1 MGCNIFQVVY
11 KVHVAERG
19 PLPRS
24 SFPWFQ
30 DMFRSCVMEA
40 ASNTTCWF
48 KGYTAPL
55 WDCNSE
61 EVAQLVVTRL
71 SPIGRLHCVR
81 MLGMGHALRPLSL
94 YLSLSLSLC
103 LFTHDFL
110 GWLEILQIWSRMNW
124 SRLGRLLR
132 PWMNGVG
139 AGWSSVGSAEPTQFS
154 CTCSIL
160 QGLVQNILSAVPGLQ
175 ERVWNTHALFQ
186 ASSCSTCAA
195 VHRQKQV
202 YGQAQSLW
210 EEINHRNGYNEVRKI
225 KTLSAIYLRY
235 VGLKK

>member
-1 MGCNIFQVVY
+1 MVVCCSPETGSCRKGSLDKSWALCHSDSKPTDPCIMGMGCNIFQVVY

-110 GWLEILQIWSRMNW
+110 GWLEILQIWSRMN
-124 SRLGRLLR
+124 
-132 PWMNGVG
+132 
-139 AGWSSVGSAEPTQFS
+139 
-154 CTCSIL
+154 
-160 QGLVQNILSAVPGLQ
+160 
-175 ERVWNTHALFQ
+175 
-186 ASSCSTCAA
+186 
-195 VHRQKQV
+195 
-202 YGQAQSLW
+202 
-210 EEINHRNGYNEVRKI
+210 
-225 KTLSAIYLRY
+225 
-235 VGLKK
+235 